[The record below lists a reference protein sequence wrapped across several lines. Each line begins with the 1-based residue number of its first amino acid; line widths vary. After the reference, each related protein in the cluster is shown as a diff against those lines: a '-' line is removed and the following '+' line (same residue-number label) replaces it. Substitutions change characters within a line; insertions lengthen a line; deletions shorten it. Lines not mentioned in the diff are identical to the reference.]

1 MISGA
6 VILDKPS
13 GISSGEYVRKL
24 KPLIGSSKIGHS
36 GTLDPLASGII
47 IACIGQMTRF
57 SDYLAGYKKRY
68 SVVMKFGI
76 QTSTGDLDGLVIN
89 NSSFIPSLE
98 NILKCCSKFLG
109 TIEQKPHKYSSVK
122 YKGKPLYFYARR
134 GVDIERKSRK
144 VKIFSIDYI
153 SMQDEYL
160 ELNVSCGKGTYIR
173 SLVEDLAESLG
184 TCAVVSSL
192 RRTESAEFSIPDSN
206 NIDEISVN
214 NIEKKILPMGDALK
228 CLDKIQCAPEIVDK
242 FKNGQ
247 KIEIKE
253 AKDKNKHLRLFDLE
267 ENFIGVL
274 QNYQGLVSPKRLIS
288 IK

>member
-13 GISSGEYVRKL
+13 GISSGEYIRKL
-24 KPLIGSSKIGHS
+24 KPLIGNSKIGHS

-76 QTSTGDLDGLVIN
+76 QTSTGDLDGSIID
-89 NSSFIPSLE
+89 NSSLVPSLE
-98 NILKCCSKFLG
+98 NIIKCSSKFLG

-122 YKGKPLYFYARR
+122 YNGKPLYSYARR

-144 VKIFSIDYI
+144 IKIFSIDCI

-192 RRTESAEFSIPDSN
+192 RRIESAEFSTLDAVKIE
-206 NIDEISVN
+206 EISIN
-214 NIEKKILPMGDALK
+214 NLEKKILPMGDALK

-247 KIEIKE
+247 KIEIEE
-253 AKDKNKHLRLFDLE
+253 AKDKNKYLRLFDLE

-274 QNYQGLVSPKRLIS
+274 QNNQGLVSPKRLIS

>member
-13 GISSGEYVRKL
+13 GISSGEYIRKL
-24 KPLIGSSKIGHS
+24 KPLIGNSKIGHS

-57 SDYLAGYKKRY
+57 SDYLAGHKKRY

-76 QTSTGDLDGLVIN
+76 QTSTGDLDGSIID
-89 NSSFIPSLE
+89 NSSLVPSLE
-98 NILKCCSKFLG
+98 NILRCSSKFLG

-122 YKGKPLYFYARR
+122 YKGKPLYSYARR

-144 VKIFSIDYI
+144 IKIFSIDCI

-192 RRTESAEFSIPDSN
+192 RRIESAEFSILDAVK
-206 NIDEISVN
+206 IEEISIN
-214 NIEKKILPMGDALK
+214 NLEKKILPMGDALK
-228 CLDKIQCAPEIVDK
+228 CLDKIQCPPEIVDK

-247 KIEIKE
+247 KIEIEE